1 MTFGNPIRKSPMKCP
16 RSVWNVVPNASI
28 TRNSRK
34 EKGKPCYVEML
45 QPIGIAVGIFIPHLG
60 SRKSRLFSSVLYFT
74 FWKQVSKRFQT
85 NEINKL
91 SDMNHMNEIKWN
103 EEWGNEK
110 KDEVF
115 FSKSWL
121 FLAQHCLKP
130 WTTISLSAPQADDT
144 LKRWSGLAMSFFILK
159 QWKKHCLIREV
170 GCGFPEQEIVWQ
182 QRIQDTCRW
191 PSTVKRCKSHL
202 FSPQLRVSETI
213 WVSPWGTVIWR
224 SRGQSKIFLN
234 VGSA

>member
-28 TRNSRK
+28 TPNSRK

-60 SRKSRLFSSVLYFT
+60 SRKNCLFSSVLHLL
-74 FWKQVSKRFQT
+74 KAKVSKRFQT

-115 FSKSWL
+115 SQNHGYFWLSIASSCCQREGQAGIWSVRWWMIWYYHSWWGQL
-121 FLAQHCLKP
+121 LEEWIHN
-130 WTTISLSAPQADDT
+130 SS
-144 LKRWSGLAMSFFILK
+144 WSY
-159 QWKKHCLIREV
+159 V
-170 GCGFPEQEIVWQ
+170 
-182 QRIQDTCRW
+182 
-191 PSTVKRCKSHL
+191 
-202 FSPQLRVSETI
+202 
-213 WVSPWGTVIWR
+213 
-224 SRGQSKIFLN
+224 
-234 VGSA
+234 